1 MSHWRQCVCP
11 WLAGLCVGTG
21 LLTVACG
28 IAALFLLC
36 MSLLDTAKLADV
48 VLTHLHTTALKL
60 LVMVTACRV
69 TSPLVLKSTT

>member
-1 MSHWRQCVCP
+1 M
-11 WLAGLCVGTG
+11 
-21 LLTVACG
+21 ACG

-36 MSLLDTAKLADV
+36 VSLLDTAKLADV

-60 LVMVTACRV
+60 LVMVTACCV